1 MESGPTTTW
10 PIEEEKVKAVID
22 FLFGGSKITANVD
35 CSHEIRKRLLLG
47 RKAMI
52 NLDNVLKS
60 KDITR

>member
-10 PIEEEKVKAVID
+10 TIEEEKVKAVID